1 MTIRY
6 SKKFRKQ
13 YKKLTPKLQQKTTD
27 TISLWSQYPNDD
39 SLRLHKLSG
48 KMSRFYSID
57 ITGDLRA
64 LYETVDD
71 QVFLYQMVGT
81 HNPNSP

>member
-1 MTIRY
+1 M
-6 SKKFRKQ
+6 
-13 YKKLTPKLQQKTTD
+13 QQKTTD
-27 TISLWSQYPNDD
+27 AIKLWSQKPNDE

-64 LYETVDD
+64 LYEIVDNE
-71 QVFLYQMVGT
+71 VFLYQMVGT
-81 HNPNSP
+81 HSQLYG

>member
-13 YKKLTPKLQQKTTD
+13 YQKLTPKLQQKTTD
-27 TISLWSQYPNDD
+27 AIKLWSQKPNDK

-48 KMSRFYSID
+48 KMSRFHIID
-57 ITGDLRA
+57 VTGDLRV
-64 LYETVDD
+64 LYEIVNDE
-71 QVFLYQMVGT
+71 VYLYQMIST
-81 HNPNSP
+81 HSQLYG